1 LNTNLHNKVLEEMN
15 IIGNWKSSLDFIYN
29 TNLLPKVKY
38 DRYIEYIIS
47 TNGVNSILIPRDED
61 VNDNTYDLYGI
72 CYKYNFDY
80 DRALDCFGKMKNTN
94 LNMVIEVRS
103 NIKYKIIDPLYLF
116 NTEELLTSKQKD
128 KSKVH

>member
-1 LNTNLHNKVLEEMN
+1 MN